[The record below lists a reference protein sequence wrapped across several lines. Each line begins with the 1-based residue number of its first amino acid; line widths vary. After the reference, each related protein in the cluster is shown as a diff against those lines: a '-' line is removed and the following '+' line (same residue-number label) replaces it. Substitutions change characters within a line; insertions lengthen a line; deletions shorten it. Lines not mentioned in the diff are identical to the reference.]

1 MNKYAIETFYGH
13 FFDPTEPTAAD
24 IDLRDIAH
32 ALSLLTRANGH
43 FKEFYSVARH
53 SLNCVAEAKARG
65 YSERV
70 QLFAL
75 LHDGAESYIG
85 DLTRP
90 LRRHIPEFTVYE
102 RQLQKL
108 IFEKYATLDLT
119 ETEKDEVKAL
129 DDALLYHEFLALR
142 GMALF
147 PTAPPL
153 AITVSYDG
161 KTPAETEAEFLE
173 CYDALKHAVNRL

>member
-1 MNKYAIETFYGH
+1 MNPYAIETYYGH
-13 FFDPTEPTAAD
+13 FFDPTEPTAED

-53 SLNCVAEAKARG
+53 SLNCAYEAKARG
-65 YSERV
+65 DSRRI

-90 LRRHIPEFTVYE
+90 LRRHLPEFTKFE
-102 RQLQKL
+102 RVLQAL
-108 IFEKYATLDLT
+108 IFEKYADTNLT
-119 ETEKDEVKAL
+119 EAEQAEVKAI
-129 DDALLYHEFLALR
+129 DDAMLYHEFLTFR

-147 PTAPPL
+147 ESAPPL
-153 AITVSYDG
+153 AISLSYDS

-173 CYDALKHAVNRL
+173 VYASLKDAL